1 MPYVGIFGL
10 ELGNNMIMFEMNTL
24 EFVQVQSFVKKHKMP
39 KFGTKNVLFGFFG
52 LEFQKAIVIFE
63 VSTLEF
69 SQNEFFIHRLNFGI
83 GSIFSKGLG
92 STFSQDPGPGPDLLY
107 KLC

>member
-1 MPYVGIFGL
+1 M
-10 ELGNNMIMFEMNTL
+10 
-24 EFVQVQSFVKKHKMP
+24 QSFVKKHKMP

-52 LEFQKAIVIFE
+52 LEFQKAIVKFE

-69 SQNEFFIHRLNFGI
+69 FQNEFFIHRLNFGI